1 MVFPL
6 LMNDAQNFYLVEAAI
21 RRAYHPGECQ
31 QILRNHGYAMNF
43 WTTNFTDSIWR
54 RAKDIA

>member
-1 MVFPL
+1 
-6 LMNDAQNFYLVEAAI
+6 MNDAQNFYLVEAAI